1 MASRLLAARCAR
13 YRDEGHSKPLW
24 LGLDGH
30 PGRAKRPVQ
39 RVSETADGEHCG
51 EQVSGK
57 AFQDN
62 SAARTRSIIAR
73 EAERGTAANEHTSV
87 GCSCSQ
93 LRLLQSVFWCK
104 SSENDAYYVS
114 QVSNTCVSQA
124 SCAQGES
131 KRRQQ
136 TSVSLPSVVRAG
148 VYTPPP
154 GHRPCHDH
162 PKVTRG
168 PVWEHTERVILVE
181 EGVPVVEQKLQ
192 WLVCA
197 RAHLAVDALIH
208 VVVWH

>member
-93 LRLLQSVFWCK
+93 LRLLQSVSGAK
-104 SSENDAYYVS
+104 
-114 QVSNTCVSQA
+114 
-124 SCAQGES
+124 
-131 KRRQQ
+131 
-136 TSVSLPSVVRAG
+136 VVRMMHI
-148 VYTPPP
+148 T
-154 GHRPCHDH
+154 CHKF
-162 PKVTRG
+162 PTLVLAKL
-168 PVWEHTERVILVE
+168 RVHK
-181 EGVPVVEQKLQ
+181 GRASDDSRQA
-192 WLVCA
+192 LVCPA
-197 RAHLAVDALIH
+197 
-208 VVVWH
+208 